1 MYNAKCKPK
10 KNFEGPANC
19 QYIYDIVNMFTISG
33 VIYSK
38 AALTPKSKECKN
50 HFDGLAEEVGSWK
63 PLTPIVSWRH
73 DCYQQAD
80 SLLSVYHA
88 PCANTNPFANTNMP
102 GEALVLFILQNSF

>member
-1 MYNAKCKPK
+1 
-10 KNFEGPANC
+10 
-19 QYIYDIVNMFTISG
+19 MFTLSG

-38 AALTPKSKECKN
+38 AALAPKSKECKN

-102 GEALVLFILQNSF
+102 GEVLVLFILQNLFLTSSQVDCKLQFDQESVGY